1 MACQCG
7 TAPAARAEEARV
19 GACGCGAG
27 PAEGE
32 TGGSGCGCG
41 SGPAEGQ
48 SGSAG
53 CGCASAPVQARST
66 GATEESATDDLD
78 VASLARLVK
87 ELDQRVREL
96 EMEIART

>member
-7 TAPAARAEEARV
+7 TAPAARADEAQV

-32 TGGSGCGCG
+32 TGGSGCGCA

-48 SGSAG
+48 SASSG
-53 CGCASAPVQARST
+53 CGCGSAPVQAQSM
-66 GATEESATDDLD
+66 AAAEDLD

-87 ELDQRVREL
+87 ELDQRVRDL
-96 EMEIART
+96 ETETART